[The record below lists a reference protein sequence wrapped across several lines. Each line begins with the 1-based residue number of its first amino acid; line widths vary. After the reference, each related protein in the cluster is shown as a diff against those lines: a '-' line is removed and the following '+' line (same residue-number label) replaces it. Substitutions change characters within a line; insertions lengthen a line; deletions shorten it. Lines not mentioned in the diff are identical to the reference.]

1 MCRVNWLSSDV
12 LAVQLQPRQQ
22 TLLQLFAISATTG
35 ARVLLLEEHDAAW
48 INLNDLFSVV
58 KHTYVSLWRSQL
70 AAMSSCGDVY
80 EGCYLLERV
89 NRNSPAISP
98 SRQ

>member
-35 ARVLLLEEHDAAW
+35 QGLEAWIAWLEEGVAEAKAARDR
-48 INLNDLFSVV
+48 NVE
-58 KHTYVSLWRSQL
+58 SLRRRIAELEAQL
-70 AAMSSCGDVY
+70 GQ
-80 EGCYLLERV
+80 GRG
-89 NRNSPAISP
+89 
-98 SRQ
+98 